1 MDYNRNYFNVYV
13 ATVIN
18 EMKKRG
24 INFQEKYWDEICWFC
39 TDDVLITGV
48 LRYPEHNNRYL
59 KQCYYNLQEK
69 YDRGIISEEE
79 FEKIWQN
86 CNEIVR
92 ELM

>member
-1 MDYNRNYFNVYV
+1 MGWQPSAFYYYTEKVTHEMDKRKISY
-13 ATVIN
+13 
-18 EMKKRG
+18 KK
-24 INFQEKYWDEICWFC
+24 IYLEEIFDFCMEKGNAKF
-39 TDDVLITGV
+39 T
-48 LRYPEHNNRYL
+48 YPEHNDRYL

-79 FEKIWQN
+79 FEKIWQS